1 MSPTHRCW
9 GPVLAVHKAVLAV
22 EVIVLWKL
30 REKYTG
36 FGLESANWTHTLAR
50 QVQWVGIMNMRNLG
64 LRMWTWV
71 SAGTGNG
78 NETGVSPRLPI
89 ITGYFALFS
98 VFPSPSCG
106 RPLAHLSE
114 FTLREFFTL

>member
-36 FGLESANWTHTLAR
+36 FGLESANWT
-50 QVQWVGIMNMRNLG
+50 VGRNHEHEK
-64 LRMWTWV
+64 
-71 SAGTGNG
+71 S
-78 NETGVSPRLPI
+78 GVEDVDM
-89 ITGYFALFS
+89 GFS
-98 VFPSPSCG
+98 
-106 RPLAHLSE
+106 RD
-114 FTLREFFTL
+114 REWK